1 MSKVQTS
8 LRLEEETFKEA
19 KEILNALG
27 MNFTQAV
34 NIFASM
40 VVQEKGLPF
49 LVKIP
54 NKETIEAI
62 QEVENRETEAISF
75 DELQKEMKQCLK

>member
-1 MSKVQTS
+1 MPKVQTS

-49 LVKIP
+49 VVKLP
-54 NKETIEAI
+54 NKETIKAM
-62 QEVENRETEAISF
+62 QEVENRETEVVSF
-75 DELQKEMKQCLK
+75 GELKEEMKQCLK